1 MEQKSKFDK
10 VMGAWDIL
18 VIAFGAM
25 IGWGWVIN
33 SGDWITTAGFAGS
46 IIAMLIGGVMVFF
59 VGLTYA
65 ELTSAMPQCGGEHVF
80 SYRAMG
86 PTGSFVC
93 TWMIIL
99 GYVATS
105 AFEATALPTVITYL
119 FPEFNQVYLYSIAGK
134 DIYLTTILLGVGVA
148 VLITFINI
156 RGAKTAA
163 ILQTVLTAIIAIAGI
178 LLVVGSAVNGDG
190 ANITGQM
197 LESGTG
203 TTLGGVFKVACMTP
217 FLFIGFDVIPQ
228 AAEEINV
235 PYKKIGKIMLLSIF
249 LAVAWY
255 LLIIF
260 AVCYIMPQSAIA
272 QEMSSQNGLV
282 SAKAIEIAF
291 RSPLMGKVL
300 IIGGLCGII
309 TSWNSFLMGGS
320 RALYSMGESLMI
332 PKMFG
337 KLGKHKT
344 PEAAIILCG
353 IACVVAPFF
362 GRGVLVWLV
371 DAASFGCVI
380 AYMFVSISFCILRK
394 KKPDMARPYKVK
406 AGRFVGVMAVLMAGF
421 MTLLYIVPAS
431 FSAALVWQEWIV
443 VGIWLA
449 LGAFFYF
456 YSKKKYGAEFG
467 RDIFIV
473 EDGGKAEEQEEAV
486 LPNAKYPDRHFVIT
500 VGCEYGSGGPQI
512 AKMIADRLGI
522 EYYNRDLVDK
532 VVAQI
537 GVDKGLVEEADTKI
551 GVRYAFDTSYGV
563 RYANLSN
570 RVIDAQFQAIN
581 DFANRSS
588 CVIVGRSS
596 DYILRNRDDVLNVFI
611 YAPQEDEIAAVMKEK
626 GIKNMRKA
634 KEEWES
640 VDKAQHAR
648 HEYITGKKRGDRH
661 TRDMLINSSIL
672 GWDETADMI
681 IDMID
686 RKFEQDDAKQL
697 KKEA

>member
-33 SGDWITTAGFAGS
+33 SGDWITTAGFMGS
-46 IIAMLIGGVMVFF
+46 MIAMLIGGLMVFF

-65 ELTSAMPQCGGEHVF
+65 ELTAAMPQCGGEHVF

-119 FPEFNQVYLYSIAGK
+119 FPDFNQVYLYSIAGK
-134 DIYLTTILLGVGVA
+134 DIYLTTILLGVGFA
-148 VLITFINI
+148 VLITYINLK
-156 RGAKTAA
+156 GAKTAA
-163 ILQTVLTAIIAIAGI
+163 MLQTILTAIIAIAGI
-178 LLVVGSAVNGDG
+178 LLVVGSTINGDIS
-190 ANITGQM
+190 NITGQM
-197 LESGTG
+197 WEASTG
-203 TTLGGVFKVACMTP
+203 NTLGSVFKVACMTP

-228 AAEEINV
+228 AAEEISV

-255 LLIIF
+255 LLIVY
-260 AVCYIMPQSAIA
+260 AVCYIMPQNAIME
-272 QEMSSQNGLV
+272 EMSSQNGLV

-291 RSPLMGKVL
+291 HSPMMGKVL

-332 PKMFG
+332 PEFFG
-337 KLGKHKT
+337 KLGKNKT

-353 IACVVAPFF
+353 IACCIAPFF

-394 KKPDMARPYKVK
+394 KRPDMERPYKVK
-406 AGRFVGVMAVLMAGF
+406 AGKFVGVMAVVMAGF
-421 MTLLYIVPAS
+421 MTLLYIIPAS

-449 LGAFFYF
+449 LGVVFYA

-473 EDGGKAEEQEEAV
+473 TDENGEEEEDPRFAAINKKYEGK
-486 LPNAKYPDRHFVIT
+486 HFVVT
-500 VGCEYGSGGPQI
+500 VGCEYGSGGSEI
-512 AKMIADRLGI
+512 AKMVADYFGV

-532 VVAQI
+532 VVDQI

-551 GVRYAFDTSYGV
+551 GVRYGFDTSYGV

-570 RVIDAQFQAIN
+570 RVIDAQFQAIH
-581 DFANRSS
+581 DFAEKSS

-596 DYILRNRDDVLNVFI
+596 DYILKDRDDVLNVFI
-611 YAPQEDEIAAVMKEK
+611 YAPEADEIAAVMKKK
-626 GIKNMRKA
+626 GMNEHKA
-634 KEEWES
+634 REEWES
-640 VDKAQHAR
+640 VEKAQHAR

-661 TRDMLINSSIL
+661 TRDVLLNSSLL
-672 GWDETADMI
+672 GWNQTADLI
-681 IDMID
+681 IELVE
-686 RKFEQDDAKQL
+686 RKYNIQNEDVM
-697 KKEA
+697 KEA

>member
-119 FPEFNQVYLYSIAGK
+119 FPKFNQVYLYSIAGK

-197 LESGTG
+197 WESGTG
-203 TTLGGVFKVACMTP
+203 TTLGSVFKVACMTP

-300 IIGGLCGII
+300 ILGGLCGII

-394 KKPDMARPYKVK
+394 KKPEMARPYKVK

-473 EDGGKAEEQEEAV
+473 EDGGKTEEQEETV

-512 AKMIADRLGI
+512 AKMVADRLGI

-532 VVAQI
+532 VVAHI

>member
-10 VMGAWDIL
+10 VMGAWDVL

-33 SGDWITTAGFAGS
+33 SGDWIITAGFMGS
-46 IIAMLIGGVMVFF
+46 IIAMLIGGLMVFF

-86 PTGSFVC
+86 PTGSFIC

-119 FPEFNQVYLYSIAGK
+119 FPKFNQVYLYTIAGK

-148 VLITFINI
+148 VLITIVNI
-156 RGAKTAA
+156 KGAKTAA
-163 ILQTVLTAIIAIAGI
+163 MLQTILTAIIAIAGI

-190 ANITGQM
+190 SNLVGQM
-197 LESGTG
+197 WESGSG
-203 TTLGGVFKVACMTP
+203 STLGSVFKVACMTP

-235 PYKKIGKIMLLSIF
+235 SYKKIGKIMLLSIF

-255 LLIIF
+255 LLIVF

-282 SAKAIEIAF
+282 SVKAIELAF
-291 RSPLMGKVL
+291 HSPMMGKVL

-332 PKMFG
+332 PSLFG

-344 PEAAIILCG
+344 PEAAILLCG
-353 IACVVAPFF
+353 LACCIAPFF

-394 KKPDMARPYKVK
+394 KRPDMNRPYKVK
-406 AGRFVGVMAVLMAGF
+406 AGRFVGVMAVIMAGF
-421 MTLLYIVPAS
+421 MTLLYIIPAS
-431 FSAALVWQEWIV
+431 FSAALSWQEWIV
-443 VGIWLA
+443 VGTWLV
-449 LGAFFYF
+449 LGVFFYF

-473 EDGGKAEEQEEAV
+473 TEKAPEEEDTGVVESNRKYAGK
-486 LPNAKYPDRHFVIT
+486 HFVVT
-500 VGCEYGSGGPQI
+500 VGCEYGSGGPEI
-512 AKMIADRLGI
+512 AKMVADYFGI
-522 EYYNRDLVDK
+522 EYYDRDLVDK
-532 VVAQI
+532 VVEQI

-551 GVRYAFDTSYGV
+551 GVRYGFDTSYGV

-570 RVIDAQFQAIN
+570 RVIDAQFQAIH
-581 DFANRSS
+581 DFAEKSS

-596 DYILRNRDDVLNVFI
+596 DYILRDRNDVLNVFI
-611 YAPQEDEIAAVMKEK
+611 YAPQKDEIAVVMNKK
-626 GIKNMRKA
+626 GLDEHKA
-634 KEEWES
+634 EEEWES
-640 VDKAQHAR
+640 VEKAQHAR
-648 HEYITGKKRGDRH
+648 HAYITGKKRGDRH
-661 TRDMLINSSIL
+661 TRDILLNSSLL
-672 GWDETADMI
+672 GWRKTADLI
-681 IDMID
+681 IELVEEKYVIT
-686 RKFEQDDAKQL
+686 KDDV
-697 KKEA
+697 KEET

>member
-119 FPEFNQVYLYSIAGK
+119 FPKFNQVYLYSIAGK

-178 LLVVGSAVNGDG
+178 LLVVGSAINGDG

-197 LESGTG
+197 WESGTG
-203 TTLGGVFKVACMTP
+203 TTLGSVFKVACMTP

-353 IACVVAPFF
+353 IACVAAPFF

-394 KKPDMARPYKVK
+394 KKPEMARPYKVK

-449 LGAFFYF
+449 LGVFFYF

-512 AKMIADRLGI
+512 AKMVADRLGI

-581 DFANRSS
+581 DFANKSS

-681 IDMID
+681 IDMIA
-686 RKFEQDDAKQL
+686 RKFEQNDANQL

>member
-33 SGDWITTAGFAGS
+33 SGDWITTAGFMGS
-46 IIAMLIGGVMVFF
+46 IIAMLIGGLMVFF

-86 PTGSFVC
+86 STGSFIC
-93 TWMIIL
+93 TWMIVL

-119 FPEFNQVYLYSIAGK
+119 FPDFNQVYLYTIAGK
-134 DIYLTTILLGVGVA
+134 DIYLTTIILGVGVA
-148 VLITFINI
+148 VLITWVNI
-156 RGAKTAA
+156 KGAKTAA
-163 ILQTVLTAIIAIAGI
+163 MLQTILTAIIALAGI

-190 ANITGQM
+190 SNISGQIW
-197 LESGTG
+197 EAGTG
-203 TTLGGVFKVACMTP
+203 NTLGSVFKVACMTP

-228 AAEEINV
+228 AAEE
-235 PYKKIGKIMLLSIF
+235 M
-249 LAVAWY
+249 A
-255 LLIIF
+255 
-260 AVCYIMPQSAIA
+260 
-272 QEMSSQNGLV
+272 SQNGLV
-282 SAKAIEIAF
+282 SVKAIEIAF
-291 RSPLMGKVL
+291 NSPLMGKVL

-332 PKMFG
+332 PKFFG
-337 KLGKHKT
+337 KLGKNKT
-344 PEAAIILCG
+344 PVAAIILCG
-353 IACVVAPFF
+353 IACCAAPFF

-394 KKPDMARPYKVK
+394 KRPDMDRPYKVK
-406 AGRFVGVMAVLMAGF
+406 AGKFVGVMAVIMAGF

-431 FSAALVWQEWIV
+431 FSAALIWQEWVV
-443 VGIWLA
+443 VGIWLV
-449 LGAFFYF
+449 LGVFFF
-456 YSKKKYGAEFG
+456 LYSKRKYGDEFG

-473 EDGGKAEEQEEAV
+473 DEAKTEDAYTGDSSVYDEKHIG
-486 LPNAKYPDRHFVIT
+486 RHFVVT
-500 VGCEYGSGGPQI
+500 VGCEYGSGGPEI
-512 AKMIADRLGI
+512 AKMVADHFGVA
-522 EYYNRDLVDK
+522 YYNRDLVDK
-532 VVAQI
+532 VVEQI

-570 RVIDAQFQAIN
+570 RVIDAQFQVIH
-581 DFANRSS
+581 DFADKSS

-596 DYILRNRDDVLNVFI
+596 DYILKDRDDVLNVFI
-611 YAPQEDEIAAVMKEK
+611 YAPEEDEIAAVMKEK
-626 GIKNMRKA
+626 GMSEHKA
-634 KEEWES
+634 REEWEYVEKS
-640 VDKAQHAR
+640 QHAR
-648 HEYITGKKRGDRH
+648 HAYITGKKRGDRH
-661 TRDMLINSSIL
+661 TRDILLNSSLL
-672 GWDETADMI
+672 GWDKTADVI
-681 IDMID
+681 IDLVERRYDID
-686 RKFEQDDAKQL
+686 EEAL

>member
-197 LESGTG
+197 WESGTG
-203 TTLGGVFKVACMTP
+203 TTLGSVFKVACMTP

-394 KKPDMARPYKVK
+394 KKPEMARPYKVK

-473 EDGGKAEEQEEAV
+473 EDGGKTEEQEETV

-512 AKMIADRLGI
+512 AKMVADRLGI

-532 VVAQI
+532 VVAHI

-626 GIKNMRKA
+626 AIKNMRKA